1 MDVLGAGGLILS
13 DVAGVTL
20 VDDTEG
26 GNTSRTNVNFA
37 ILKPISETAFVKA
50 NAFYS
55 YYDFELYSNFTFF
68 LRSISFIFR
77 SFAGPSKI

>member
-26 GNTSRTNVNFA
+26 GVRLDAVGAVVVVSFCAVSNSVQST
-37 ILKPISETAFVKA
+37 PISF
-50 NAFYS
+50 
-55 YYDFELYSNFTFF
+55 
-68 LRSISFIFR
+68 
-77 SFAGPSKI
+77 PSEAALL